1 MNNYMEIILVEDNK
15 SDADLIMRA
24 LRKNNVA
31 NKIVHLKDGQEALD
45 FFEASYLS
53 GNGMEVIPRII
64 LLDLKMP
71 KVNGIQVLQQLKS
84 NEQTK
89 NIPIIMLTSSK
100 EESDLEQCYKLGV
113 NSYVVK
119 PLTFEDFV
127 KTVSQ
132 LGIYWSMINQQK

>member
-1 MNNYMEIILVEDNK
+1 MNQSMEIILVEDNK

-24 LRKNNVA
+24 LKKNNVT
-31 NKIVHLKDGQEALD
+31 NKIVHLQDGQEALD
-45 FFEASYLS
+45 FFEASYS
-53 GNGMEVIPRII
+53 AANGMEAIPRII

-71 KVNGIQVLQQLKS
+71 KVNGIQVLAQLKS

-100 EESDLEQCYKLGV
+100 EESDLDECYKLGV

-132 LGIYWSMINQQK
+132 LGLYWSMINQQK

>member
-1 MNNYMEIILVEDNK
+1 MNNSMEIILVEDNK

-45 FFEASYLS
+45 FFEASHLAA
-53 GNGMEVIPRII
+53 NGMAETAKII

-71 KVNGIQVLQQLKS
+71 KVNGIQVLQKLKLD
-84 NEQTK
+84 EHTK
-89 NIPIIMLTSSK
+89 NIPIVMLSSSK
-100 EESDLEQCYKLGV
+100 EETDLKECYKLGV

-132 LGIYWSMINQQK
+132 LGLYWSMINQQK